1 MNLMQTVRVGN
12 MELGAGQPKICVPI
26 TGKNKEEILSQVKL
40 IKEAAPDL
48 VEWRGDIF
56 EDIMDMSA
64 AEEVLKEIHTILE
77 DIPLLFTF
85 RTAKEG
91 GSREISLENYI
102 TLNLQMAESD
112 YISLIDVEVY
122 MGCDSGQKDMSA
134 ADAECSMQPLV
145 RALQKKGKAVIGS
158 HHRFDCTP
166 SKEQMVDV
174 LKHIEE
180 VGADVLKLAVM
191 PLDNEDVELLLQVT
205 NEAVC
210 IRVNHP
216 VVTMSMGALGV
227 KSRICGEIYGSAMTF
242 ACVGKASAPG
252 QMEIG
257 DLRNAMQ
264 EVHKIV
270 EKF

>member
-145 RALQKKGKAVIGS
+145 R
-158 HHRFDCTP
+158 
-166 SKEQMVDV
+166 
-174 LKHIEE
+174 
-180 VGADVLKLAVM
+180 
-191 PLDNEDVELLLQVT
+191 
-205 NEAVC
+205 
-210 IRVNHP
+210 
-216 VVTMSMGALGV
+216 
-227 KSRICGEIYGSAMTF
+227 
-242 ACVGKASAPG
+242 
-252 QMEIG
+252 
-257 DLRNAMQ
+257 
-264 EVHKIV
+264 
-270 EKF
+270 

>member
-1 MNLMQTVRVGN
+1 MAR
-12 MELGAGQPKICVPI
+12 
-26 TGKNKEEILSQVKL
+26 
-40 IKEAAPDL
+40 IKGGLNAKK
-48 VEWRGDIF
+48 RHNR
-56 EDIMDMSA
+56 
-64 AEEVLKEIHTILE
+64 VLKLAKGYRGAKSKA
-77 DIPLLFTF
+77 F